1 MSDERPRRRQNL
13 ESLLKFCVENTA
25 SEDPTT
31 ESSASVLDP
40 EVLYSFVS
48 FVPFN
53 IIVYSVKK
61 YKSLQKN
68 FI

>member
-31 ESSASVLDP
+31 ESSASVLGP
-40 EVLYSFVS
+40 EVL
-48 FVPFN
+48 
-53 IIVYSVKK
+53 
-61 YKSLQKN
+61 
-68 FI
+68 